1 MTVIYLHLRV
11 LLVIPTDPEEVDLD
25 KVFFDE
31 FLDIGPSKLMFLMA
45 VAEVK
50 NVNTLK
56 TS

>member
-1 MTVIYLHLRV
+1 VTIIYLHLRV
-11 LLVIPTDPEEVDLD
+11 LLPTDPEEVDLD

-50 NVNTLK
+50 SVNILK